1 MTAALIDRSHLM
13 RPADVAGEIARA
25 ARPLGVSGVQVYL
38 ADLQQRHLSPLAAA
52 DGRPP
57 DVLLI
62 DSTLAGRAY
71 QTITVQAGRAD
82 GAHQLWIPLVD
93 GTERLGVLGL
103 AVADVSEPMMA
114 RYRTLA
120 SLAGM
125 LVAGKSSHSDT
136 YAQVQR
142 TMEMALQAE
151 LVWAFLPPRTFAT
164 DRVLVTATLEPAY
177 AAGGDA
183 FDYSLLGEHL
193 HISIFDALGHDLAA
207 GLLAS
212 VGLAS
217 CRSARRA
224 GGSLASIRARADHAI
239 ARQFGNDRF
248 VTALLCDLDLTSG
261 LLSWIP
267 CGHPAPLLIRG
278 NRTVKEL
285 ARPPQSPLGLAARD
299 KAGFPDLPGALEQ
312 TEKLEPGDRLLLY
325 TDGVTEG
332 RAADGTPFGTERL
345 ADFIIRHSSTGLP
358 APEMMRRLN
367 RAILEYQHG
376 RLRDDATAILVE
388 WKPDRT
394 ARSLTPLPSWPPR
407 QAASISM
414 SRARRRAF
422 FFSRRARIRSSGV
435 VPPQMPSVSPALIAK
450 SRHSRRTRQ
459 PAQTRRAWAICAAP
473 FPAAEMGKNR
483 SGSAD
488 AQAPASRHPAGAY
501 SVMAIL
507 SRLSVAPRRCPLGFR
522 SCTRRPSFLAA
533 EGPGGP
539 ALPAAA
545 GET

>member
-1 MTAALIDRSHLM
+1 MMRGDERGKTFRRPGRRRRERRHGEHVGDAAVGRMTAELIGRSHLM
-13 RPADVAGEIARA
+13 RPAGVAAEIARA

-38 ADLQQRHLSPLAAA
+38 ADLEQRRLSPLAAA
-52 DGRPP
+52 DGRTP

-71 QTITVQAGRAD
+71 QTVTVQSGRAD
-82 GAHQLWIPLVD
+82 GTHQLWIPLVD

-103 AVADVSEPMMA
+103 AVTDVSESMMA

-125 LVAGKSSHSDT
+125 LVAGKSNHSDT

-177 AAGGDA
+177 EAGGDA
-183 FDYSLLGEHL
+183 FDYSLAGNRL
-193 HISIFDALGHDLAA
+193 HISIFDALGHDLAS

-217 CRSARRA
+217 CRSTRRA
-224 GGSLASIRARADHAI
+224 GGSLASIKARADHAI

-248 VTALLCDLDLTSG
+248 VTALLCDLDLASG

-285 ARPPQSPLGLAARD
+285 VRPQQPPLGLGALDDGQD
-299 KAGFPDLPGALEQ
+299 KAGFPDLSGALEQ

-332 RAADGTPFGTERL
+332 RAADGTPFGAERL

-388 WKPDRT
+388 WRPDRT
-394 ARSLTPLPSWPPR
+394 ARSLTP
-407 QAASISM
+407 
-414 SRARRRAF
+414 
-422 FFSRRARIRSSGV
+422 
-435 VPPQMPSVSPALIAK
+435 
-450 SRHSRRTRQ
+450 
-459 PAQTRRAWAICAAP
+459 
-473 FPAAEMGKNR
+473 
-483 SGSAD
+483 
-488 AQAPASRHPAGAY
+488 
-501 SVMAIL
+501 
-507 SRLSVAPRRCPLGFR
+507 
-522 SCTRRPSFLAA
+522 
-533 EGPGGP
+533 
-539 ALPAAA
+539 
-545 GET
+545 